1 MKKLMVFAMAAIM
14 TVSALTGC
22 VQKTN
27 GTGTAPAEG
36 TSASDEK
43 SIVCLYGFGR

>member
-22 VQKTN
+22 VQKTD
-27 GTGTAPAEG
+27 GTGEVQ
-36 TSASDEK
+36 SEELSL
-43 SIVCLYGFGR
+43 IHI